1 MKTLWVKFSILAL
14 LVSALPASG
23 SSHDKDGAAKPEGS
37 ASVSRSEAR
46 FSLPLD
52 VRKEWQWF
60 LPGSR
65 ENTLEYAW
73 LAEVTNNGKIYQVG
87 YSLFKWPGTG
97 PRRGSLKDLIQAG
110 QVSVWEIQADG
121 SGRGG
126 RRLKDARAEVKP
138 VGDRLVVTVR
148 HRDTFQRLFSAHPK
162 RAILFERGQ
171 THGSRSAA
179 FVRRRSSEACG

>member
-1 MKTLWVKFSILAL
+1 MKTLWVMSSILAL
-14 LVSALPASG
+14 LLSELPASG
-23 SSHDKDGAAKPEGS
+23 SGHDKDGAAKPEGT

-73 LAEVTNNGKIYQVG
+73 LAEVTNNGKVYQVG
-87 YSLFKWPGTG
+87 YSLFKWPGTSLQ
-97 PRRGSLKDLIQAG
+97 RGSLKDLIRAG
-110 QVSVWEIQADG
+110 QVSVWEMRADG
-121 SGRGG
+121 NGRGG
-126 RRLKDARAEVKP
+126 RRLKDARAQVKP
-138 VGDRLVVTVR
+138 VRDRLVVTVR

-162 RAILFERGQ
+162 RAVLLVHRPGQ
-171 THGSRSAA
+171 GM
-179 FVRRRSSEACG
+179 VRTEVEIHYDAEQR